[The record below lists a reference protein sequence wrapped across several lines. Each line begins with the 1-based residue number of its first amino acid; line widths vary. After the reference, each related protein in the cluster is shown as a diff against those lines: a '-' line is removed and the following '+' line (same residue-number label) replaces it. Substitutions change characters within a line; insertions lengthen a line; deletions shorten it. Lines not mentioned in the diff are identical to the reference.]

1 VRTINNCTISGNSA
15 NGYGGGG
22 GIFNGDSAATVGG
35 GISSDAITDTYNT
48 TLTISNSTIS
58 DNSAPSG
65 GGIADGFLNGSGGF
79 TIGNTIVTGG
89 IFVGDYSLP
98 TSLGYNLSDGD
109 GGGVG
114 TGPGDQIYTAPM
126 LGPLQD
132 NGGLTF
138 TRALLCG
145 SPAVDA
151 GNPSFSPPPRL

>member
-1 VRTINNCTISGNSA
+1 VHPALPDRHHFQPHHHQRCSEREWFRRL
-15 NGYGGGG
+15 GGRIFNEGG
-22 GIFNGDSAATVGG
+22 GIFNGDGPLIINNSTISGNSAATV
-35 GISSDAITDTYNT
+35 
-48 TLTISNSTIS
+48 
-58 DNSAPSG
+58 

-109 GGGVG
+109 GGGVL

-145 SPAVDA
+145 SPAIDA
-151 GNPSFSPPPRL
+151 GNPSFTPPPRL